1 MKSRFYAILTLF
13 VLFLSVSCGRHK
25 GEFVLHGTV
34 QNDIDSILVV
44 GLDSR
49 FDRTDTIVCNNG
61 IFKWSFRPDTATT
74 LILFLPDG
82 RHHPVFA
89 EKDLEATITIPADTG
104 LFYVKGGYSNDS
116 YQSFYLESQN
126 DTSLQQTIERIDSL
140 ITRDPFSENIPYVI
154 FEHLVQ
160 KHHIDEKSAISL
172 ISRVSGMMQDSPYI
186 TALKSEFNGEVAS
199 NTYLSSWS
207 VKDSLGQSFIFSEV
221 GGSSN
226 HLLLCV
232 WATWTGDEGL
242 SARRAMDSL
251 RVKYSDRKLYI
262 ADVSI
267 DVNTEKWKSA
277 IEQDTLDWFSYIDN
291 KGWESTVIKNC
302 NIKSL
307 PYFII
312 CAGTKR
318 VLFHT
323 ATFSDLD
330 KELDRI
336 LPQPEKKQNKKKN
349 KK

>member
-34 QNDIDSILVV
+34 QDDTDSILVV

-49 FDRTDTIVCNNG
+49 FERVDTIVCSEG
-61 IFKWSFRPDTATT
+61 RFKWSFHPDTVTT
-74 LILFLPDG
+74 LILVLPDG
-82 RHHPVFA
+82 RRHPVFA
-89 EKDLEATITIPADTG
+89 EKDVESTITIPSDTA
-104 LFYVKGGYSNDS
+104 LFHVEGGYCNDL
-116 YQSFYLESQN
+116 YQSFYMESQN
-126 DTSLQQTIERIDSL
+126 DTSLQQSIERIDSL
-140 ITRDPFSENIPYVI
+140 ITRDPFSEAIPYVI

-160 KHHIDEKSAISL
+160 KKHIDEKSAISL
-172 ISRVSGMMQDSPYI
+172 ISRMSGNMQDSPYI
-186 TALKSEFNGEVAS
+186 TALKSEFRGEVAS
-199 NTYLSSWS
+199 NTYLNSWN
-207 VKDSLGQSFIFSEV
+207 VKDSLGESFAFSEV

-232 WATWTGDEGL
+232 WATWNGDEGL

-251 RVKYSDRKLYI
+251 RIKYSDRKLYV

-267 DVNTEKWKSA
+267 DVNTERWKNA
-277 IEQDTLDWFSYIDN
+277 IEKDTLDWFSYIDN

-302 NIKSL
+302 NIKFL

-312 CAGTKR
+312 CSGTKR

-330 KELDRI
+330 KELNRI
-336 LPQPEKKQNKKKN
+336 LPQPEKKQNKKK